1 MLFRSRMYS
10 PGKGISARCVPYRRS
25 APSWMKKTS
34 YEVLDEMCKLAKKG
48 LPPSQIGSIMRDVH
62 GVGMVKSVTGSKV
75 LRILKLAGLA
85 PKLPEDL
92 YFLMK
97 KAVSVRK
104 HLEKNKKDK
113 DAKYHLILIESKIH
127 RLVRYYRGTKVL
139 DGSFKYDS
147 NTASAIVS

>member
-1 MLFRSRMYS
+1 MYS
-10 PGKGISARCVPYRRS
+10 PGKGISRRCVPYRRT
-25 APSWMKKTS
+25 APSWMKKTT
-34 YEVLDEMCKLAKKG
+34 YEVIDEMCKLAKKG
-48 LPPSQIGSIMRDVH
+48 IHPSQIGAIMRDNH
-62 GVGMVKSVTGSKV
+62 SVGLVKSVTGSKV

-97 KAVSVRK
+97 RAVSVRK

-127 RLVRYYRGTKVL
+127 RLTRYNKSNKVL
-139 DGSFKYDS
+139 DATFKYDA

>member
-1 MLFRSRMYS
+1 MYN
-10 PGKGISARCVPYRRS
+10 PGRGISRRCIPYRRS
-25 APSWMKKTS
+25 APSWLKTS
-34 YEVLDEMCKLAKKG
+34 TLEVIDEMCKLAKKG
-48 LPPSQIGSIMRDVH
+48 IAPSQIGAIMRDTH
-62 GVGMVKSVTGSKV
+62 GVGLVKSVTGSKV

-85 PKLPEDL
+85 PKIPEDL

-97 KAVSVRK
+97 RAVSVRK

-127 RLVRYYRGTKVL
+127 RLTRYYKSAKVL
-139 DGSFKYDS
+139 EASFKYDA

>member
-1 MLFRSRMYS
+1 MGRMYS
-10 PGKGISARCVPYRRS
+10 PGKGISRRCIPYRRS
-25 APSWMKKTS
+25 APTWMKKTT
-34 YEVLDEMCKLAKKG
+34 YEVIDEMCKLAKKG
-48 LPPSQIGSIMRDVH
+48 IVPSQIGAIMRDNH
-62 GVGMVKSVTGSKV
+62 SVGLVKSITGSKV

-97 KAVSVRK
+97 RAVSVRK

-127 RLVRYYRGTKVL
+127 RLTRYYKSTKVL
-139 DGSFKYDS
+139 DATFKYDA